1 MAKKC
6 IYCSTGIDENSV
18 VDMCK
23 NCMFQVWGEK
33 MSKAIVENMEKE
45 KSAGNLELGRVGE
58 ANEFELD
65 METKKEMQ
73 LVDFDDPV
81 KPDFKNINDGF
92 SDSLNVVR
100 DVVEMKEV
108 LSDDIPQIIQHTS
121 VIEDLQLESLRQ

>member
-1 MAKKC
+1 MVKKC
-6 IYCSTGIDENSV
+6 IYCSTGVDENSV

-45 KSAGNLELGRVGE
+45 KDAGNLELGRVGE

-73 LVDFDDPV
+73 IVDFDEPV
-81 KPDFKNINDGF
+81 KPDFKKLNDGF

-100 DVVEMKEV
+100 DVAEMKEV
-108 LSDDIPQIIQHTS
+108 LPDDIPQVIQHTS
-121 VIEDLQLESLRQ
+121 MIEDLQLDNLRQ